1 MHHSLRS
8 MTISKQLLIY
18 ILIFLNL
25 SKELE
30 GRSGSCNFSSQVCVP
45 RLDSFRSCPPNFIK
59 TYRGDNFCLTLK
71 KGFPQLR
78 HLKPKLDGIKEKSI
92 HLSTYFIIYVPYC
105 YLTTHSICQLIIV
118 TCIFEVMASN
128 HPINEGK
135 TGDIYS
141 YLS

>member
-1 MHHSLRS
+1 MF
-8 MTISKQLLIY
+8 TI
-18 ILIFLNL
+18 
-25 SKELE
+25 
-30 GRSGSCNFSSQVCVP
+30 
-45 RLDSFRSCPPNFIK
+45 
-59 TYRGDNFCLTLK
+59 K

-78 HLKPKLDGIKEKSI
+78 HLKPNLDGIKEKSI
-92 HLSTYFIIYVPYC
+92 HLSTYFIICVPYY

-141 YLS
+141 LVIYLEVMFITPSLPGLTLLRLMHA